1 VGTRTELARPR
12 EASSHSSE
20 KRTVSVERLIPRSAA
35 GRRYWMISRVRGGGT
50 FYAAETATHCREQA
64 RPDEFEMRSIA

>member
-1 VGTRTELARPR
+1 
-12 EASSHSSE
+12 
-20 KRTVSVERLIPRSAA
+20 
-35 GRRYWMISRVRGGGT
+35 MISRVRGGGT